1 MVNVAAANASMCI
14 RFAET
19 DGCPR
24 PATSSRAVTEIESS
38 VQWTKNA
45 IT

>member
-1 MVNVAAANASMCI
+1 MVSVAAANASMRM

-24 PATSSRAVTEIESS
+24 PATSSRTVTDTESS